1 MKVVNLRL
9 PDSLN
14 DELNKASEESGLPKN
29 RIFNQAVTAA
39 LENYNGNYRK
49 PKYVHTCVRLPDEL
63 HSSVRSMAYE
73 SCMTM
78 NVSFIRILANHLGVN
93 TCVVEEVHVE

>member
-14 DELNKASEESGLPKN
+14 NELNKASEESGLPKN

-39 LENYNGNYRK
+39 LENYNGNYGK
-49 PKYVHTCVRLPDEL
+49 PEYVHTCVRLPGEL
-63 HSSVRSMAYE
+63 YDTVRSIANKNCT
-73 SCMTM
+73 SM
-78 NVSFIRILANHLGVN
+78 NVSFIHILANHLGVD